1 MSSSK
6 PVEQTELSSFI
17 HSFEVSCNATPLW
30 RIHGVDRV
38 LQHGPHDVDILVVAR
53 SNFVVE
59 LAHAPPWIVRKSH
72 KWSQHCRTAIT
83 LSSLWKHKS
92 NLMLLE
98 TEHAYETSGW
108 TIVSRLMPLPTRLY
122 NTLAPP
128 HIQRS
133 KCKGVL
139 DESNLLQSKGPSRS
153 ATLAQNED
161 KTLRSP
167 KVKMKKLKQLMYLP
181 DGQIEKMA
189 SLSRSLCKLSRS
201 TRRTLYLTLVG
212 SYWSC
217 TTNWSITTCK
227 D

>member
-1 MSSSK
+1 M
-6 PVEQTELSSFI
+6 
-17 HSFEVSCNATPLW
+17 
-30 RIHGVDRV
+30 

-98 TEHAYETSGW
+98 TEHTYETSGW
-108 TIVSRLMPLPTRLY
+108 TYVSRLIPYANNIVQHTSSTPHCNVANAKECLTNQISCNLKDRPDQLHWLKMKIRLR
-122 NTLAPP
+122 A
-128 HIQRS
+128 
-133 KCKGVL
+133 
-139 DESNLLQSKGPSRS
+139 
-153 ATLAQNED
+153 
-161 KTLRSP
+161 P

-201 TRRTLYLTLVG
+201 TRRTLFLTLVG

-217 TTNWSITTCK
+217 TAYWNITTCK